1 MSTLIH
7 GGTVV
12 PGTGNTVVE
21 SGAVI
26 LRHGRVSDVLGRW
39 DRNQAFDGEVIDAS
53 GCVVMPGL
61 INSHVHGVTPGP
73 LMPSGAPALPDDE
86 WLANLDRHLLA
97 GTTTVLNLCGFCT
110 MDHVREADRRHAVH
124 VRGATTYLPEAERA
138 ARMADGRG
146 LPAQSGHHTVEKML
160 DDGAIAIGELGGGQT
175 LGGGGQDLSYIP
187 RAIESASGVRVHP
200 AQARRMKEAVLG
212 RFIDPDACDMA
223 ELRAA
228 AAEAGLEGRIDLVEL
243 RKIIVDSVVP
253 SVQPALN
260 GIREGVQAAAR
271 FGVPAILHSA
281 AATARVLR
289 ELIDGTPGPKT
300 GGPKT
305 RGAKARVIAS
315 HANHPSHT
323 PGEALALAKL
333 GRDHG
338 WSAEVSVFDLLH
350 RKQTVTTREHWDV
363 LLQEPGLVDVL
374 ATDYGHEGHH
384 DELISAVQDV
394 AEHGYRSLAGAVA
407 MATSAV
413 TGLIPGI
420 APNGGRIEAGRDAD
434 VVVASAEDFRDVR
447 FVFVNGVCVVRDGRL
462 TPAARR

>member
-12 PGTGNTVVE
+12 PGTGNMVLE

-26 LRHGRVSDVLGRW
+26 LRHGRVVDVLGRW
-39 DRNQAFDGEVIDAS
+39 DRGQAFDGEVIDAS

-110 MDHVREADRRHAVH
+110 MDHVREADGRHAVH

-146 LPAQSGHHTVEKML
+146 LPAQPGHGTVEEML

-187 RAIESASGVRVHP
+187 RAIERASGVRVHS

-228 AAEAGLEGRIDLVEL
+228 AAEAGLEQQIDLVEL
-243 RKIIVDSVVP
+243 RKIIADSVLP
-253 SVQPALN
+253 SVEPALN
-260 GIREGVQAAAR
+260 GIRQGVQASAR
-271 FGVPAILHSA
+271 FGVPAIVHSA
-281 AATARVLR
+281 AATARVMR
-289 ELIDGTPGPKT
+289 ELMDGEIRITA
-300 GGPKT
+300 GGS
-305 RGAKARVIAS
+305 KARVIAS

-323 PGEALALAKL
+323 PAEALALARL

-338 WSAEVSVFDLLH
+338 WPAEVSVFDLLH

-363 LLQEPGLVDVL
+363 LLQEPGLVEVL

-394 AEHGYRSLAGAVA
+394 AEHGYRSLAGAVG

-434 VVVASAEDFRDVR
+434 VVVASAEDFRNVR
-447 FVFVNGVCVVRDGRL
+447 FVFVGGVCVVRDGRL

>member
-12 PGTGNTVVE
+12 PGTGTTVLE
-21 SGAVI
+21 TGAVI
-26 LRHGRVSDVLGRW
+26 LRRGRVADVLERW
-39 DRNQAFDGEVIDAS
+39 DRDQAFDGEVIDAS

-110 MDHVREADRRHAVH
+110 MDHVREADRRHAVQ
-124 VRGATTYLPEAERA
+124 VRGATTYLPEPERA
-138 ARMADGRG
+138 ARLADGRG
-146 LPAQSGHHTVEKML
+146 LPAQSGHRTVERML
-160 DDGAIAIGELGGGQT
+160 EDGAIAIGELGGGQT

-187 RAIESASGVRVHP
+187 RAIEKASGVRVHS

-212 RFIDPDACDMA
+212 RFIDPEACDMA
-223 ELRAA
+223 ALRAA
-228 AAEAGLEGRIDLVEL
+228 AAEAGLEGQIGLVEL
-243 RKIIVDSVVP
+243 RKIIGDSVLP
-253 SVQPALN
+253 SIGPALN
-260 GIREGVQAAAR
+260 GIREGVEAAAR
-271 FGVPAILHSA
+271 FGVPAIVHSA
-281 AATARVLR
+281 AATARVMR
-289 ELIDGTPGPKT
+289 ELMDGTPRAT
-300 GGPKT
+300 AGGS
-305 RGAKARVIAS
+305 KASVIAS

-323 PGEALALAKL
+323 PAEALALAKL

-338 WSAEVSVFDLLH
+338 WPAEVSVFDLLH
-350 RKQTVTTREHWDV
+350 RKQTVTTREHWDA

-420 APNGGRIEAGRDAD
+420 APNGGRIETGRDAD

-447 FVFVNGVCVVRDGRL
+447 FVFVGGVCVVRDGRL
-462 TPAARR
+462 TPAAHR

>member
-12 PGTGNTVVE
+12 PGTGNTAVE

-26 LRHGRVSDVLGRW
+26 LRHGRVSDVLERW
-39 DRNQAFDGEVIDAS
+39 DREQAFDGEVIDAS

-73 LMPSGAPALPDDE
+73 LMPSGAPALPDHE

-146 LPAQSGHHTVEKML
+146 LPAQSGHSTVEKML
-160 DDGAIAIGELGGGQT
+160 NDGAIAIGELGGGQT

-187 RAIESASGVRVHP
+187 RAIERASGVRVHS

-228 AAEAGLEGRIDLVEL
+228 AAEAGLEGRIDLFEL
-243 RKIIVDSVVP
+243 RKIIVDSVLP
-253 SVQPALN
+253 SIEPALN
-260 GIREGVQAAAR
+260 GIREGVLAAAR

-281 AATARVLR
+281 AATARVMRGLM
-289 ELIDGTPGPKT
+289 DGTPPAKT
-300 GGPKT
+300 VGV
-305 RGAKARVIAS
+305 KASVIAS

-323 PGEALALAKL
+323 PAEALALAKL

-394 AEHGYRSLAGAVA
+394 AKHGYRSLAGAVA

>member
-12 PGTGNTVVE
+12 PGTGNMVVE

-26 LRHGRVSDVLGRW
+26 LRHGRVADVLERW
-39 DRNQAFDGEVIDAS
+39 DRDQAFDGEVIDAS

-146 LPAQSGHHTVEKML
+146 LPAQSGHSTVEKML
-160 DDGAIAIGELGGGQT
+160 NDGAIAIGELGGGQT

-187 RAIESASGVRVHP
+187 RAIERASGVRVHS

-223 ELRAA
+223 ELGAA
-228 AAEAGLEGRIDLVEL
+228 AAEAGLEGQIDLAEL
-243 RKIIVDSVVP
+243 RKIIADSVLP
-253 SVQPALN
+253 SIEPALN

-271 FGVPAILHSA
+271 YGVPAILHSA
-281 AATARVLR
+281 AATARVMR
-289 ELIDGTPGPKT
+289 ELMDG
-300 GGPKT
+300 T
-305 RGAKARVIAS
+305 RGAKTPSAKASVIAS

-323 PGEALALAKL
+323 PAEALALAKL

-363 LLQEPGLVDVL
+363 LLKEPGLVDVL

-394 AEHGYRSLAGAVA
+394 AEHRYRSLAGAVA

-447 FVFVNGVCVVRDGRL
+447 FVFVGGVCVVRDGRL

>member
-12 PGTGNTVVE
+12 PGTGSAVVE
-21 SGAVI
+21 SGTVI
-26 LRHGRVSDVLGRW
+26 LRHGRVADVLERW
-39 DRNQAFDGEVIDAS
+39 DRDQAFDGEVIDAS

-73 LMPSGAPALPDDE
+73 LMPSAAPALPDDE

-110 MDHVREADRRHAVH
+110 MDEVREADRRHAVH

-146 LPAQSGHHTVEKML
+146 LTAQTGHTTVEKML

-187 RAIESASGVRVHP
+187 RAIEGPTGVRVHP

-212 RFIDPDACDMA
+212 RFIELDACNMA

-228 AAEAGLEGRIDLVEL
+228 ATEAGLEGRIDLVEL
-243 RKIIVDSVVP
+243 RNIIADAVLP
-253 SVQPALN
+253 SVEPAIN
-260 GIREGVQAAAR
+260 GIREGVQAAQR
-271 FGVPAILHSA
+271 YGVPAILHSA
-281 AATARVLR
+281 AATARVMR
-289 ELIDGTPGPKT
+289 ELMNE
-300 GGPKT
+300 T
-305 RGAKARVIAS
+305 RGTKATVIAS

-323 PGEALALAKL
+323 PAEALALAKL

-363 LLQEPGLVDVL
+363 LLQEPGLVEVL

-394 AEHGYRSLAGAVA
+394 AQHGYRSLAEAVA

-413 TGLIPGI
+413 VGLIPGI
-420 APNGGRIEAGRDAD
+420 APNAARLEPGRDAD

-447 FVFVNGVCVVRDGRL
+447 FVFVGGVCVVRDGRL
-462 TPAARR
+462 TAEARR

>member
-12 PGTGNTVVE
+12 PGTGTTVLE
-21 SGAVI
+21 TGAVI
-26 LRHGRVSDVLGRW
+26 LRRGRVADVLERW
-39 DRNQAFDGEVIDAS
+39 DRDQAFDGEMIDAG

-110 MDHVREADRRHAVH
+110 MDHVREADSRHAVH

-138 ARMADGRG
+138 ARLADGRG
-146 LPAQSGHHTVEKML
+146 LPAQAGQSTVEKML
-160 DDGAIAIGELGGGQT
+160 EDGAIAIGELGGGQT

-187 RAIESASGVRVHP
+187 RAIEKASGVRVHS

-212 RFIDPDACDMA
+212 RFIDPEACDMA

-228 AAEAGLEGRIDLVEL
+228 AADAGLEGHIGLVEL
-243 RKIIVDSVVP
+243 RNIIADSVLP
-253 SVQPALN
+253 SIEPALN

-271 FGVPAILHSA
+271 FGVPAIVHSA
-281 AATARVLR
+281 AATARVMR
-289 ELIDGTPGPKT
+289 ELMDGTPQAT
-300 GGPKT
+300 AGGS
-305 RGAKARVIAS
+305 KASVIAS

-323 PGEALALAKL
+323 PAEALALAKF

-338 WSAEVSVFDLLH
+338 WPAEVSVFDLLH

-420 APNGGRIEAGRDAD
+420 APNGGRIETGRDAD

-447 FVFVNGVCVVRDGRL
+447 FVFVGGVCVVRDGRL
-462 TPAARR
+462 TPAAHR

>member
-26 LRHGRVSDVLGRW
+26 LRHGRVSDVLERW
-39 DRNQAFDGEVIDAS
+39 DREHAFDGEVIDAS

-73 LMPSGAPALPDDE
+73 LMPSGAPALPDAE

-124 VRGATTYLPEAERA
+124 VRGATTHLPEAERA
-138 ARMADGRG
+138 ARLADGRG
-146 LPAQSGHHTVEKML
+146 LPAQSGHSTVEKML
-160 DDGAIAIGELGGGQT
+160 NDGAIAIGELGGGQT

-187 RAIESASGVRVHP
+187 RAIERASGVCVHSV
-200 AQARRMKEAVLG
+200 QARRMKEAVLG

-243 RKIIVDSVVP
+243 RNIIADSVLP
-253 SVQPALN
+253 SIEPALN

-281 AATARVLR
+281 AATARVMRGLM
-289 ELIDGTPGPKT
+289 DGTPLITT
-300 GGPKT
+300 GAST
-305 RGAKARVIAS
+305 ARVIAS

-323 PGEALALAKL
+323 PAEALALARL

-363 LLQEPGLVDVL
+363 LLQEPGLVEVL

-434 VVVASAEDFRDVR
+434 VVVASAEDFRNVR
-447 FVFVNGVCVVRDGRL
+447 FVFVGGVCVVRDGRL

>member
-12 PGTGNTVVE
+12 PGTGNTVLE

-26 LRHGRVSDVLGRW
+26 LRHGRVADVLERW
-39 DRNQAFDGEVIDAS
+39 DRDQTFDGEVIDAS

-86 WLANLDRHLLA
+86 WLANLDRHLFA

-110 MDHVREADRRHAVH
+110 MDQVREADRRHAVH
-124 VRGATTYLPEAERA
+124 VRGATTHLPEAERA

-146 LPAQSGHHTVEKML
+146 LPAQSGHSTVEKML

-187 RAIESASGVRVHP
+187 RAIERASGVRVHS

-228 AAEAGLEGRIDLVEL
+228 AAEAGLEGQIALVEL
-243 RKIIVDSVVP
+243 RKIIADSVLP
-253 SVQPALN
+253 SVEPALN

-281 AATARVLR
+281 AATARVMR
-289 ELIDGTPGPKT
+289 ELMDGTLGPQTPGPK
-300 GGPKT
+300 
-305 RGAKARVIAS
+305 ANVIAS

-323 PGEALALAKL
+323 PAEALALAKL

-338 WSAEVSVFDLLH
+338 WAAEVSVFDLLH

-434 VVVASAEDFRDVR
+434 VVVASSEDFRDVR
-447 FVFVNGVCVVRDGRL
+447 FVFVGGVCVVRDGRL
-462 TPAARR
+462 APAARQ